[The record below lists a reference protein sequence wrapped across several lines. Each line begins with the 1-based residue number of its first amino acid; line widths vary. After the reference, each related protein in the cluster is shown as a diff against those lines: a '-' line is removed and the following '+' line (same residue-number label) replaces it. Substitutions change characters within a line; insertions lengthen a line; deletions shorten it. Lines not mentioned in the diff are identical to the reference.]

1 MKKILV
7 TGADGFIGSHLVEY
21 LVKKDYKVKAL
32 TLYNLYNSWGW
43 LDHLPKNILNSVDV
57 HMGDIRDTY
66 NVAKAVRGCD
76 YVLHLAALIAIPYS
90 YYAPQ
95 SYIDVN
101 VNGTLNILE
110 ASKQFGIKK
119 VIQTSTSEVYG
130 SAQYVPIDENHPLVG
145 QSPYSA
151 SKIAADQLAY
161 SFYSSFNTPVTII
174 RPFNTF
180 GPRQSAR
187 AIIPTIIC
195 QLLNGRKN
203 IELGSL
209 LPKRDFNYVNDI
221 VRGFERALFKKDI
234 IGEVINLGTNYEI
247 SIKDLVKLIAEILG
261 VSVKITCNAER
272 TRPEKSEVDRLLCN
286 NNKANKLLDWKPNFY
301 GLEGLKQAL
310 TETIKWFSVKKN
322 LNLYKSNIYNL

>member
-1 MKKILV
+1 MDKILV

-21 LVKKDYKVKAL
+21 LVKKDYEVKAF

-43 LDHLPKNILNSVDV
+43 LDHLPKNVINSVDI

-66 NVAKAVRGCD
+66 NVAKAVKGCD
-76 YVLHLAALIAIPYS
+76 YVLHLAALITIPYS
-90 YYAPQ
+90 YHAPQ

-161 SFYSSFNTPVTII
+161 SFYSSFNTPVSII

-187 AIIPTIIC
+187 AIIPTIIS
-195 QLLNGRKN
+195 QLLNGRKD

-221 VRGFERALFKKDI
+221 VRGFEIALFKKGI
-234 IGEVINLGTNYEI
+234 NGEVINLGTNYEI

-261 VSVKITCNAER
+261 VSVKIKGNEER
-272 TRPEKSEVDRLLCN
+272 IRPEKSEVDRLLCN
-286 NNKANKLLDWKPNFY
+286 NIKASKLLDWKPNFH
-301 GLEGLKQAL
+301 GIEGLKQAL
-310 TETIKWFSVKKN
+310 SETINWFSDKKN